1 MSFLRKIISKIIN
14 LFLSATAQGMSKGE
28 LGSPEVSDEIKETA
42 RLAAAEGIVML
53 KNDGVLPLKDGTVA
67 VFGRVQRDFFFVGYG
82 SGGDVNKPY
91 SVNLI
96 DGMKNAGIAVDEQ
109 LAQTYARW
117 TKLHPADDGVW
128 GMWPR
133 YYDEM
138 KISEQ
143 TVSDAA
149 SRCESAVVVIG
160 RSAGEDRENALSRG
174 SYYLT
179 RAERALLD
187 KVTAKFNKV
196 AVLINSGNII
206 DMSWLEDYG
215 DRIGAVLY
223 VWQGGME
230 SGNAIG
236 DVLSG
241 KLSPSG
247 KLSDTV
253 AKEHKFYPAASNFG
267 ARHHNNYVEDIFVGY
282 RYFETF
288 APEKVMF
295 PFGFGMSY
303 TEFELCDKAVI
314 VDGDSISVCVTVK
327 NVGEF
332 SGKEVVQVYHGAPQ
346 GKLGKA
352 AKSLVAYAKT
362 RTLAP
367 GEEQRMELSFS
378 ACRMASY
385 DDSGKTGNV
394 FCYVLEEGSYPI
406 YVGTDSHSCVKSG
419 EYTVPTLR
427 VVERLSSHADC
438 APKYPFE
445 RMTAFEQP
453 DGTVGLRYE
462 TVPTRTVSRREEI
475 VGNLPKAP
483 DFTGDRGIKLID
495 VVNGKATFEDFAAQL
510 EDKELEALCRG
521 DYVMNSK
528 LGAPGNAA
536 VYGGIKESLR
546 DKGIPPVTA
555 TDGPSGIRLHCYASL
570 LPIGTLLA
578 CTWNPELVESL
589 YACLGEEMV
598 KKGSDV
604 LLAPGMNIHR
614 DPLCGRNFEY
624 FSEDPLLTGT
634 MGAAFVRGMQSKGVS
649 ACPKH
654 FACNNQETL
663 RIFTDSRLSERALRE
678 IYLKG
683 FEICVKTAK
692 PHNIMTSYNKI
703 NGAWGHYH
711 YGTCTGILRDEWGY
725 DGCVMTD
732 WWMRAAKDPDFKR
745 LRNNGYRVRAQ
756 VDVLMPGA
764 GAGSRAAVYDPT
776 LLSSLGKDDGITRG
790 EIVRSAIN
798 TLRFVTR
805 SQPFTKEHSL
815 GVTYVPGENWFEHR

>member
-1 MSFLRKIISKIIN
+1 MSLLRKIISKIIN

-53 KNDGVLPLKDGTVA
+53 KNDGVLPLGDGTTA

-96 DGMKNAGIAVDEQ
+96 DGMKNAGIAIDEQ
-109 LAQTYARW
+109 LAKTYARW
-117 TKLHPADDGVW
+117 CKLHPADDGVW

-138 KISEQ
+138 KISTQ
-143 TVSDAA
+143 TVADAA
-149 SRCESAVVVIG
+149 SRCENAVVVIG

-179 RAERALLD
+179 RAEKSLLD
-187 KVTAKFNKV
+187 KVTSAFDKV

-206 DMSWLEDYG
+206 DMSWLENYG
-215 DRIGAVLY
+215 DKIGAVLY

-241 KLSPSG
+241 KISPSG

-253 AKEHKFYPAASNFG
+253 ARAHKFYPAASNFG
-267 ARHHNNYVEDIFVGY
+267 ARHHNNYLEDIFVGY

-295 PFGFGMSY
+295 PFGFGLSY
-303 TEFELCDKAVI
+303 TDFELSDTYVT
-314 VDGDSISVCVTVK
+314 VDGDNITVCTTVG
-327 NVGEF
+327 NVGNF
-332 SGKEVVQVYHGAPQ
+332 SGKEVVQVYYGAPQ
-346 GKLGKA
+346 GVLGKA
-352 AKSLVAYAKT
+352 TKSLAAYAKT

-367 GEEQRMELSFS
+367 GESQTVEISFS
-378 ACRMASY
+378 ASHMASY
-385 DDSGKTGNV
+385 DDSGKTGNA
-394 FCYVLEEGSYPI
+394 FCYVLEEGGYPI
-406 YVGTDSHSCVKSG
+406 YVGTDSHSCAKAG
-419 EYTVPTLR
+419 EYTVPQLR
-427 VVERLSSHADC
+427 VTERLSSHADC
-438 APKYPFE
+438 APKHSFN
-445 RMTAFEQP
+445 RMTAFEKS

-462 TVPTRTVSRREEI
+462 PVPTRTVSRRDEI
-475 VGNLPKAP
+475 IEKLPTAP
-483 DFTGDRGIKLID
+483 DFTGDKGIKLID
-495 VVNGKATFEDFAAQL
+495 TVTANATLEEFAAQL
-510 EDKELEALCRG
+510 DNRELEALCRG

-528 LGAPGNAA
+528 LGTPGNAA
-536 VYGGIKESLR
+536 VYGGIRDSLR
-546 DKGIPPVTA
+546 QKGVPPVSA
-555 TDGPSGIRLHCYASL
+555 TDGPSGIRLHCHASL

-578 CTWNPELVESL
+578 CTWNTELVERL
-589 YACLGEEMV
+589 YACLGDEMV
-598 KKGSDV
+598 EKGSDV

-634 MGAAFVRGMQSKGVS
+634 MGAAFVRGIQSKGVS

-654 FACNNQETL
+654 FACNNQETM

-683 FEICVKTAK
+683 FEICVKTAR
-692 PHNIMTSYNKI
+692 PYNIMTSYNKI

-711 YGTCTGILRDEWGY
+711 YGNCTGILREEWGY

-732 WWMRAAKDPDFKR
+732 WWMRMAKDPDFKR
-745 LRNNGYRVRAQ
+745 VRNNAYRVRAQ

-764 GAGSRAAVYDPT
+764 GPGSRAPVYDPT
-776 LLSSLGKDDGITRG
+776 LLSSLDREDGITRG
-790 EIVRSAIN
+790 EVFRSAMN

-805 SQPFTKEHSL
+805 SQPFAAENSL
-815 GVTYVPGENWFEHR
+815 ENTYVKGNNWFECR

>member
-14 LFLSATAQGMSKGE
+14 LFLSATAQGMSRGE

-109 LAQTYARW
+109 LAKTYARW
-117 TKLHPADDGVW
+117 AKLHPADDGVW

-179 RAERALLD
+179 RAEKNLLD
-187 KVTAKFNKV
+187 KVTAAFDKV

-206 DMSWLEDYG
+206 DMSWVEDYG
-215 DRIGAVLY
+215 DKIGAVLY

-241 KLSPSG
+241 KVSPSG

-288 APEKVMF
+288 APENVMF

-314 VDGDSISVCVTVK
+314 VDGDNITVCTTIK
-327 NVGEF
+327 NAGNF
-332 SGKEVVQVYHGAPQ
+332 SGKEVVQVYYGAPQ

-352 AKSLVAYAKT
+352 AKSLAAYVKT

-367 GEEQRMELSFS
+367 GEEQRLEISFS
-378 ACRMASY
+378 ASRMASY
-385 DDSGKTGNV
+385 DDSGKSGNAY
-394 FCYVLEEGSYPI
+394 CYVLEEGSYPI

-438 APKYPFE
+438 APKYVFD
-445 RMTAFEQP
+445 RMTAFEKS

-462 TVPTRTVSRREEI
+462 PVPTRTVSRRDEI
-475 VGNLPKAP
+475 ENKLPAAP
-483 DFTGDRGIKLID
+483 EFTGDRGIKLID
-495 VVNGKATFEDFAAQL
+495 TVNGSATLEDFAAQL
-510 EDKELEALCRG
+510 DNKELEALCRG

-536 VYGGIKESLR
+536 VYGGIKKSLR
-546 DKGIPPVTA
+546 EKGVPPVTA

-578 CTWNPELVESL
+578 CTWNPELVERL
-589 YACLGEEMV
+589 YAHLGDEMA

-634 MGAAFVRGMQSKGVS
+634 MGAAFVKGMQSKGVS

-654 FACNNQETL
+654 FACNNQETM

-692 PHNIMTSYNKI
+692 PYNIMTSYNKI

-711 YGTCTGILRDEWGY
+711 YGTCTGILREEWGY

-745 LRNNGYRVRAQ
+745 VRNSAYRVRAQ

-764 GAGSRAAVYDPT
+764 GAGTRAAVYDPS
-776 LLSSLGKDDGITRG
+776 LLSNLGKEDGITRG
-790 EIVRSAIN
+790 ELLRSAMN

-805 SQPFTKEHSL
+805 SHPFAAEYSL
-815 GVTYVPGENWFEHR
+815 ENTYVPGENWFECR